1 MDKNNTN
8 RTRRVSIILK
18 VELEVE
24 KQLSIEN
31 IDDMTEE
38 WIQEQIEKGVANAHE
53 ELFNKLGNLPG
64 FKYHG
69 SSIRESE
76 YTQWNTDGSVWSND

>member
-1 MDKNNTN
+1 METNEPN
-8 RTRRVSIILK
+8 RTRKVSVILK

-38 WIQEQIEKGVANAHE
+38 WI
-53 ELFNKLGNLPG
+53 
-64 FKYHG
+64 
-69 SSIRESE
+69 
-76 YTQWNTDGSVWSND
+76 

>member
-1 MDKNNTN
+1 MDNNNTN
-8 RTRRVSIILK
+8 RTRKVSIILK

-53 ELFNKLGNLPG
+53 ELFYKLGNLPG

>member
-1 MDKNNTN
+1 METNEPN
-8 RTRRVSIILK
+8 RTRKVSVILK

-38 WIQEQIEKGVANAHE
+38 WIQEQVEKGVADTHK
-53 ELFNKLGNLPG
+53 ELFQKLNGLPG
-64 FKYHG
+64 FKYRG

-76 YTQWNTDGSVWSND
+76 YTQWNTDGSAWSND